1 MADDQVNVNIQVDIT
16 QVTQEFTQIKQEA
29 KAVGDKVSEAAAET
43 EKKTSKASE
52 TVSKSL
58 ESVKKGL
65 STLTDGLKSGVEAGI
80 NYNATIE
87 NYETSFGIMTG
98 SAEKAADMVDQLKNI
113 ASNSPLE
120 LSGLV
125 DTTQSLMN
133 YGLTADEAI
142 DRVQM
147 LGDVTQGN
155 ADKLSDI
162 TTAYGEMTMAGKVS
176 QDGIDQM
183 ITAGFNPLQEISEAT
198 GESMESLTE
207 RIGNGTFSVD
217 EITSSLQRSTSEGGK
232 YFDSMEKQGETFDGQ
247 VKTLKDSANSLLG
260 EVVQPIS
267 DSLVGELLPAAIDS
281 IGELQTG
288 FEQNGVQGLI
298 DATGNIIAG
307 IAENAA
313 EFAPQI
319 FSLAGE
325 IISQLAQGFI
335 ENLPLIITSIQ
346 GIADTVLGGIGDM
359 IPGLSPIT
367 DFLQFLVENLDTVLA
382 IVLPLVAA
390 FAAYQAVVS
399 LTTAA
404 SAALS
409 TAQDVLTVATKL
421 LNGELSLNPLGII
434 IGLVVALVAA
444 FLYLWNTN
452 EGFRN
457 FCIELWNSIS
467 SFFIN
472 AWNGIVTFCTSTIP
486 TLVSNIGT
494 WISDLPGVIWTW
506 LLNTIQKVS
515 DWEQNL
521 VDKGKSAIVNLIS
534 NITNTI
540 KSLPDTF
547 VNIGGQLISGLWNG
561 INNGI
566 AWLKDKI
573 KDLGNDILS
582 TVKGIFGIHSPSRK
596 FAWIGKM
603 CVEGFEEPF
612 EDYDPYDTLTQS
624 MKENS
629 LTMKMNYA
637 AGLSSASG
645 SSNGF
650 NYEKF
655 GSATVDAFERAGLK
669 IDVNS
674 RELGRVI
681 RGVVTA

>member
-382 IVLPLVAA
+382 IVLPLVVA
-390 FAAYQAVVS
+390 FAAFQAILL
-399 LTTAA
+399 LTQVPAMALDAA
-404 SAALS
+404 QKAMAFSAG
-409 TAQDVLTVATKL
+409 L
-421 LNGELSLNPLGII
+421 LNAVMSANPIAI
-434 IGLVVALVAA
+434 VIGLIAGLVAA

-457 FCIELWNSIS
+457 FWIGVWDNIC
-467 SFFIN
+467 SFFAN
-472 AWNGIVTFCTSTIP
+472 AWNGIVSLIPLVIQAIILNFKNLPESIQLCLLGILECVTNWGP
-486 TLVSNIGT
+486 TLALKGAQAIGKL
-494 WISDLPGVIWTW
+494 IDGMLM
-506 LLNTIQKVS
+506 
-515 DWEQNL
+515 L
-521 VDKGKSAIVNLIS
+521 VDL
-534 NITNTI
+534 
-540 KSLPDTF
+540 LPDSFTK
-547 VNIGGQLISGLWNG
+547 IGLQAILGFWKGMNDSLTDFLSF
-561 INNGI
+561 
-566 AWLKDKI
+566 I
-573 KDLGNDILS
+573 KDMGKRIMD
-582 TVKGIFGIHSPSRK
+582 TVKNIFGIHSPSRK

-645 SSNGF
+645 STNGF